1 MWHKRIEQLPEVGS
15 DVLFTIPSQND
26 NSIDVGWLD
35 NGKDNGSHCFVGRA
49 FSYDLNDVEKWRYTP
64 SLDQFNKVSN
74 DVILGKP
81 LLVYIP
87 KLNKSDCA
95 YRIGRFEQ
103 DPDTQEIFFES
114 DNDDTTCCIED
125 VEKWISLSSLI

>member
-1 MWHKRIEQLPEVGS
+1 MWHKSIEQLPEVGR
-15 DVLFTIPSQND
+15 DVVFNTPNQ
-26 NSIDVGWLD
+26 SIDVGWLD
-35 NGKDNGSHCFVGRA
+35 DGKDNGLHCFVGRA
-49 FSYDLNDVEKWRYTP
+49 FGYNSSDIEKWRYIP
-64 SLDQFNKVSN
+64 SLDQFNKIDNNVVLSE
-74 DVILGKP
+74 P

-114 DNDDTTCCIED
+114 DNDDTTCGIED
-125 VEKWISLSSLI
+125 IEKWILLNFLI

>member
-1 MWHKRIEQLPEVGS
+1 MWHKSIEQLPEVGR
-15 DVLFTIPSQND
+15 DVIFNTPNQ
-26 NSIDVGWLD
+26 SIDVGWLD
-35 NGKDNGSHCFVGRA
+35 DGKDNGLHCFVGRA
-49 FSYDLNDVEKWRYTP
+49 FGYDLNDVEKWRYIP
-64 SLDQFNKVSN
+64 SLDQFNKIDNNVTLSE
-74 DVILGKP
+74 P

-114 DNDDTTCCIED
+114 DNDDTTCCI
-125 VEKWISLSSLI
+125 

>member
-1 MWHKRIEQLPEVGS
+1 MWHKSIEQLPEIGR
-15 DVLFTIPSQND
+15 DVIFTSPNQ
-26 NSIDVGWLD
+26 SIDVGWLD
-35 NGKDNGSHCFVGRA
+35 DGKDNGLHCFVGRA
-49 FSYDLNDVEKWRYTP
+49 FGYDSSDIEKWRYIP
-64 SLDQFNKVSN
+64 SLDQFNKIDNNIALSE
-74 DVILGKP
+74 LS
-81 LLVYIP
+81 LVYIP

>member
-1 MWHKRIEQLPEVGS
+1 MWHKSIEQLPEVGR
-15 DVLFTIPSQND
+15 DVIFNTPNQ
-26 NSIDVGWLD
+26 SIDVGWLD
-35 NGKDNGSHCFVGRA
+35 DGKDNGLHCFVGRA
-49 FSYDLNDVEKWRYTP
+49 FGYNSSDIEKWRYIP
-64 SLDQFNKVSN
+64 SLDQFNKIDNNVVLSE
-74 DVILGKP
+74 P

-114 DNDDTTCCIED
+114 DNDDTTCGIED
-125 VEKWISLSSLI
+125 VEKWILLSYLI

>member
-1 MWHKRIEQLPEVGS
+1 MIFNTPNQ
-15 DVLFTIPSQND
+15 
-26 NSIDVGWLD
+26 SIDVGWLD
-35 NGKDNGSHCFVGRA
+35 EGKDNGLHCFVGRA
-49 FSYDLNDVEKWRYTP
+49 FGYNSSDIEKWRYIP
-64 SLDQFNKVSN
+64 SLDQFNKIDNNVTLSE
-74 DVILGKP
+74 P